1 MAGLQLWRTF
11 ILKADDLALPFGCAN
26 YLFVAIVVAEID
38 ERFYLDKRVKP
49 AVIHTKT
56 KLILSPDIEPSD
68 TAVFCWDS

>member
-49 AVIHTKT
+49 AAIHTKR
-56 KLILSPDIEPSD
+56 D
-68 TAVFCWDS
+68 